1 MPEASGPSRAAP
13 VRAVRRAGGSVL
25 RGWGMATAGL
35 RPPPDFLVIGT
46 KRGGTTSLGRYLFS
60 HPAVAQLFPRQGT
73 PKGIRYVDEHPERS
87 ARWYRSHL
95 ATVVVRGP
103 AIRPRK
109 LAGEATANYLFH
121 PEGAARAHAV
131 APDAKILVLVRDPVD
146 RAWSHWRERTRRGV
160 ETVSFDDALA
170 AEDERLVAAFAD
182 GGATAGNVAYRAQGR
197 YADLLVPWFERFGR
211 DRVLVL
217 VSEEFYADPA
227 ARYAEALAFLGLTA
241 HWLGEYPAYNFRQPT
256 EAMRDQTRAELEA
269 FFAPRN
275 HVLEALLGRE
285 LPWSH
290 RPRSDRQA

>member
-1 MPEASGPSRAAP
+1 
-13 VRAVRRAGGSVL
+13 VL

-60 HPAVAQLFPRQGT
+60 HPAVAQLFPRQAT

-121 PEGAARAHAV
+121 LEGAARAHAV
-131 APDAKILVLVRDPVD
+131 APDAKILVLVRDPVE

-160 ETVSFDDALA
+160 ETLSFDDALA
-170 AEDERLVAAFAD
+170 AEDERLAEAFAD

-197 YADLLVPWFERFGR
+197 YADLLPPWFERFGR

-227 ARYAEALAFLGLTA
+227 ASYAEALAFLGLSGYS
-241 HWLGEYPAYNFRQPT
+241 LGEYPAYNFREPT
-256 EAMRDQTRAELEA
+256 ERMREETRAELRA
-269 FFAPRN
+269 FYEPENRR
-275 HVLEALLGRE
+275 LEALLGRG

-290 RPRSDRQA
+290 RDG